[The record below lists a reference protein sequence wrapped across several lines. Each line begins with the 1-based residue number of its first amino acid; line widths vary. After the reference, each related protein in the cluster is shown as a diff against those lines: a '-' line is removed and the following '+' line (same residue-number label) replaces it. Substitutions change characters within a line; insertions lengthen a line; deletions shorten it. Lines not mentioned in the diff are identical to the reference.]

1 MSLSDTQF
9 LRQFEDLSL
18 PPEEFGHRGHL
29 RLAWLYLSKYPLEEA
44 ITRIATGISRYANGL
59 GATGKFHH
67 TLTEAIVRIM
77 ASRLEGTSYNN
88 LDDYL
93 SCNPD
98 LVNDVAKVVR
108 HYYSDQCLNS
118 AEARQGF
125 IAPDLRGF

>member
-29 RLAWLYLSKYPLEEA
+29 RLAWLYLNAYPLEEA
-44 ITRIATGISRYANGL
+44 IARTATGISKYATSL
-59 GATGKFHH
+59 GETGKFHH

-77 ASRLEGTSYNN
+77 ASRLQGSIYSN

-93 SCNPD
+93 SSNPD

-118 AEARQGF
+118 TEARQGF